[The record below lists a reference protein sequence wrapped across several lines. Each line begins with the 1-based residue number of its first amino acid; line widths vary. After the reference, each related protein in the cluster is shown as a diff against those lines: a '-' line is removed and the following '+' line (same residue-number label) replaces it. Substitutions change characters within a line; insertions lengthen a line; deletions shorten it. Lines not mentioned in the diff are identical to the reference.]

1 MDRIVLEHY
10 EHVQPEEMATLK
22 CTYLLVRIISRAGE
36 VLDAYIQ
43 HHSEVSHVEVLEHV
57 SSILKDFGFR
67 PAGEGIDVRNLRPY
81 DCKISDKQLNDKVVH
96 AEATKAIAATAHG
109 AEGKVAM
116 KKIARGWDPEYTRRM
131 FFPQWRSVLGARCL
145 MRLYP
150 SYAPAAEFDEA
161 LRTSRR
167 RTQLPANS
175 YQPRRQFCATAFR
188 GNGSSCRNP
197 NHNFLLER
205 CRQPTSNHQSMRLF
219 GTLLKLLRNA

>member
-1 MDRIVLEHY
+1 MSPY
-10 EHVQPEEMATLK
+10 F
-22 CTYLLVRIISRAGE
+22 
-36 VLDAYIQ
+36 
-43 HHSEVSHVEVLEHV
+43 VSCEL
-57 SSILKDFGFR
+57 
-67 PAGEGIDVRNLRPY
+67 
-81 DCKISDKQLNDKVVH
+81 VH

-109 AEGKVAM
+109 AEGEVAM
-116 KKIARGWDPEYTRRM
+116 KKITRGWDPEYTRRM

-175 YQPRRQFCATAFR
+175 YQPRRPFCAAAFR

-197 NHNFLLER
+197 NHIFLLER

-219 GTLLKLLRNA
+219 GTLLRLLRNA